1 MAYDIETRCIHGEET
16 QEEHPF
22 GALSVPI
29 FQTATFSHPGIGE
42 TTGHNYTR
50 ESNPT
55 RDELERLVSS
65 LEGAIDTVACSSG
78 MAAIRLCMELFD
90 LGDHII
96 CTDDLYGGSV
106 RLFDS
111 VGKTHGLEFS
121 YVDTSDIEQ
130 IKAAIKP
137 NTAAFYIETP
147 SNPTMKV
154 TDLEAVIKLAKEH
167 NIYVAV
173 DNTFLTP
180 YFQNPLKLGADA
192 VIHSGTK
199 YLGGHNDTLAG
210 FFSTNNEYV
219 ANKLRFLYKTT
230 GSNLSPF
237 DSFLLIRGIKT
248 LGVRMEKSSE
258 NAMKIA
264 QWMKEQEKIE
274 EVFYVGLP
282 EHPGYEINKKQARG
296 AGGMISFRVDSKE
309 TAERILERVK
319 LIAFAESLGGVESL
333 ITYPMTQTHADVPLE
348 IREKLGITDTL
359 LRISVG
365 IESVDDLI
373 ADLNQALNG
382 EE

>member
-1 MAYDIETRCIHGEET
+1 MSYNIQTRCIHGEDVSEKY
-16 QEEHPF
+16 PY
-22 GALSVPI
+22 GALSIPI

-42 TTGHNYTR
+42 TTGYNYSR

-55 RDELERLVSS
+55 RDELENIISS

-78 MAAIRLCMELFD
+78 MAAIRLFLELLD
-90 LGDHII
+90 LGDHVI

-111 VGKTHGLEFS
+111 IGKTHGIEFS
-121 YVDTSDIEQ
+121 YVDTSDLEQ
-130 IKAAIKP
+130 VKAAIKP

-147 SNPTMKV
+147 SNPMMKV
-154 TDLEAVIKLAKEH
+154 TDLEAIVKLAKE
-167 NIYVAV
+167 NDIYVAV

-199 YLGGHNDTLAG
+199 FLGGHNDTLAG

-219 ANKLRFLYKTT
+219 AEKLRFIYKTT

-237 DSFLLIRGIKT
+237 DSFLIIRGIKT

-258 NAMKIA
+258 NALKIA
-264 QWMKEQEKIE
+264 EWLKSQDKVED
-274 EVFYVGLP
+274 VYYVGLK
-282 EHPGYEINKKQARG
+282 ENLGYESVTVLNADFEKQVYNP
-296 AGGMISFRVDSKE
+296 IIEK
-309 TAERILERVK
+309 VK
-319 LIAFAESLGGVESL
+319 LISFAESLGGVESL
-333 ITYPMTQTHADVPLE
+333 ITYPMTQTHLDVSEE

-359 LRISVG
+359 LRMSVG
-365 IESVDDLI
+365 IENIDDLI
-373 ADLNQALNG
+373 ADLNQAIN
-382 EE
+382 

>member
-1 MAYDIETRCIHGEET
+1 MEYNIETRCIHGKNAGKN
-16 QEEHPF
+16 HPY
-22 GALSVPI
+22 GAVSVPI
-29 FQTATFSHPGIGE
+29 YQTATFSHPGIGE

-55 RDELERLVSS
+55 RDELENIISS

-78 MAAIRLCMELFD
+78 MAAVRLCMELFD

-121 YVDTSDIEQ
+121 YVDTSDIAQVE
-130 IKAAIKP
+130 AAIKE

-154 TDLEAVIKLAKEH
+154 TDLEAIIKLAKKH

-173 DNTFLTP
+173 DNTFLSP

-199 YLGGHNDTLAG
+199 FLGGHNDTLAG
-210 FFSTNNEYV
+210 FFSTNNQYV
-219 ANKLRFLYKTT
+219 ADKLRFLYKTT
-230 GSNLSPF
+230 GSTLSPF

-248 LGVRMEKSSE
+248 LSVRMERQQE
-258 NAMKIA
+258 NALKIA
-264 QWMKEQEKIE
+264 NWLKTQDKIR
-274 EVFYVGLP
+274 EVYYVGLP
-282 EHPGYEINKKQARG
+282 EHPGYEINKKQSRG
-296 AGGMISFRVDSKE
+296 FGSMISFRTDTE
-309 TAERILERVK
+309 QTARRVLERLQ
-319 LIAFAESLGGVESL
+319 LIQFAESLGGVESL
-333 ITYPMTQTHADVPLE
+333 ITYPMMQTHGDVPTE
-348 IREKLGITDTL
+348 KRERLGITENF
-359 LRISVG
+359 LRMSVG
-365 IESVDDLI
+365 IENADDLI
-373 ADLNQALNG
+373 ADLAQAL
-382 EE
+382 ES

>member
-1 MAYDIETRCIHGEET
+1 MSYDIETRCIHREDVDESY
-16 QEEHPF
+16 PY
-22 GALSVPI
+22 GALSIPI

-42 TTGHNYTR
+42 TTGHNYSR

-55 RDELERLVSS
+55 RDELEYIVSS

-78 MAAIRLCMELFD
+78 MAAVRLFLELLD
-90 LGDHII
+90 LGDHVI

-111 VGKTHGLEFS
+111 IGKTHGIEFD

-130 IKAAIKP
+130 VKAAIKP

-147 SNPTMKV
+147 SNPMMKV
-154 TDLEAVIKLAKEH
+154 TDLEAIIKLAKE
-167 NIYVAV
+167 NDIYVAV

-180 YFQNPLKLGADA
+180 YYQNPLKLGADA

-199 YLGGHNDTLAG
+199 FLGGHNDTLAG

-219 ANKLRFLYKTT
+219 ANKLRFIYKTT

-258 NAMKIA
+258 NALKIA
-264 QWMKEQEKIE
+264 NWLKSQDA
-274 EVFYVGLP
+274 
-282 EHPGYEINKKQARG
+282 QA
-296 AGGMISFRVDSKE
+296 A
-309 TAERILERVK
+309 
-319 LIAFAESLGGVESL
+319 
-333 ITYPMTQTHADVPLE
+333 
-348 IREKLGITDTL
+348 
-359 LRISVG
+359 
-365 IESVDDLI
+365 
-373 ADLNQALNG
+373 
-382 EE
+382 